1 MTCDKLVTTWNAK
14 MIKLGTHLLL
24 ELWEIQEAR
33 LNDADWVRNTL
44 LKAAHQ
50 ANTTVVSQT
59 FHRFAPQGVSG
70 VVVIAESHISIHTWP
85 ELGYAAIDIFTCGDH
100 TMPEQAASYIVKA
113 SQAGRHSVIRRD
125 RGIPEAA
132 DKSQSLQEL
141 ATQNRSD
148 AA

>member
-1 MTCDKLVTTWNAK
+1 MN
-14 MIKLGTHLLL
+14 KLGTHLLL
-24 ELWEIQEAR
+24 ELWQIDSAM
-33 LNDADWVRNTL
+33 LNDEDWVRNTL

-100 TMPEQAASYIVKA
+100 TMPERAAAYIVRQ
-113 SQAGRHSVIRRD
+113 SQAGRHSVTRRD
-125 RGIPEAA
+125 RGIPEAGDEVQNLKQLQQTA
-132 DKSQSLQEL
+132 SSQ
-141 ATQNRSD
+141 SD